1 MKRRRVLD
9 FAAYVAVA
17 LLIVLLITALAL
29 SNVPE
34 GTSKGVINGCISG
47 RAVFVTL
54 LQQFR
59 RARRRF
65 AFWAI
70 VVPAVIAHL

>member
-1 MKRRRVLD
+1 MKRRRVFD
-9 FAAYVAVA
+9 FVAYVAVA
-17 LLIVLLITALAL
+17 LLIVLLITRLAL

-34 GTSKGVINGCISG
+34 GTSKGAINGCVSG
-47 RAVFVTL
+47 IAVFGTL

-70 VVPAVIAHL
+70 VVT